1 MATSIRGSKRP
12 VEKVLVVK
20 TTQDLPTDGTP
31 LSGAGGIVNL
41 NDGQVGLLDV
51 TPGSSTFNQFFN
63 NAGSLDYTQVPVA
76 KVVQGTDM
84 SATPS
89 QARIPFT
96 RRPYEDSH
104 AIIGKQVKSYTGKVY
119 AGPKE
124 SASVVPVTSANAV
137 ELSKYS
143 LNISFRGRRVTEFDS
158 GIQAVVRKTVE
169 YNTPDYTALATTNP
183 NDDIVQ
189 NLCFQVYQNSRQFNG
204 TFGNL
209 GGNWAVIAFA
219 VDLSGGAGVAIN
231 SAVSTSVPVV
241 VSNSGTQSITI
252 TQELFDTFAD
262 VVTNTALTGAST
274 IELIDPT
281 TFGSGT
287 ADYILLVALSEV
299 PAYIDRDPTLH
310 LRIDLGAGDKFQE
323 LAVSP
328 VVGCNPFEGEGTYR
342 QWKIYFDNTNGQRS
356 YSQNRDLYPVL
367 VYPTSLDPTATY
379 SALILEHYDSAQ
391 VQFTGTSISP
401 LKTVVL
407 IPSGSANRQNI
418 VDAFNNWLAP
428 SFPPVTL

>member
-20 TTQDLPTDGTP
+20 TTQDLPTDGTA
-31 LSGAGGIVNL
+31 LSGTGGIVNL

-104 AIIGKQVKSYTGKVY
+104 AIIGKQVTSYTGKVY

-169 YNTPDYTALATTNP
+169 YNTPDYTALATANP

-189 NLCFQVYQNSRQFNG
+189 NLCFQINQNSRQFNG

-252 TQELFDTFAD
+252 TQQLFDTFAD

-281 TFGSGT
+281 TYGTGT

-310 LRIDLGAGDKFQE
+310 IRIDLGAGDKFQE
-323 LAVSP
+323 LAVLP
-328 VVGCNPFEGEGTYR
+328 VVGSNPFEGEGTYR

-367 VYPTSLDPTATY
+367 VYPTSLDPDATY
-379 SALILEHYDSAQ
+379 SVYVKLCFPKLQ
-391 VQFTGTSISP
+391 VLQHGTTLSNVYPLLLSFLSNP
-401 LKTVVL
+401 LKTLTFLVV
-407 IPSGSANRQNI
+407 A
-418 VDAFNNWLAP
+418 
-428 SFPPVTL
+428 